1 MILIRGIFG
10 VWNLQNKI
18 NSFFTRL
25 KKFPPFVMFFSQEC
39 LQQDWMQR
47 AWRRMT
53 DDDASVSTELYC
65 HFPPFYWG
73 EKNLNLL

>member
-10 VWNLQNKI
+10 IWNPQNKI

-25 KKFPPFVMFFSQEC
+25 KFPPFVMFFSQDY

-53 DDDASVSTELYC
+53 EEDASVSTELFC
-65 HFPPFYWG
+65 HFPPLTI
-73 EKNLNLL
+73 N